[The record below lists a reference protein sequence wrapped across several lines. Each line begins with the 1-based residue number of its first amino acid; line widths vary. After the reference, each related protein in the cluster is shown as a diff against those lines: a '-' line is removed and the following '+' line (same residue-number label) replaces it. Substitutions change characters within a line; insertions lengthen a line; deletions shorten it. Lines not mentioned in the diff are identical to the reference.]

1 MRTPP
6 TVVPLSPHDIQI
18 LHTIGDTLD
27 ASTEREGLVASS
39 LEAGVVQERIR
50 LAREIHDTL
59 AQGLSATALQL
70 ETVEALLETDEDPE
84 SIRAAVRRALE
95 TTRQNLQEARR
106 SVLDL
111 RAAALEGR
119 TLAEAVAELCASG
132 SSERSAGPRVEFRV
146 VGTAH
151 PVPSRMESALYRVA
165 QEALSNARRH
175 ARAALVMVELS
186 AEPDRVT
193 LSITDNGVGFDVNRR
208 RDGHFGLVGMRERMR
223 LLGGDLRVL
232 GRPGAGTRVTATVR
246 LG

>member
-84 SIRAAVRRALE
+84 SIRAAVRRAL
-95 TTRQNLQEARR
+95 
-106 SVLDL
+106 
-111 RAAALEGR
+111 
-119 TLAEAVAELCASG
+119 
-132 SSERSAGPRVEFRV
+132 
-146 VGTAH
+146 
-151 PVPSRMESALYRVA
+151 
-165 QEALSNARRH
+165 
-175 ARAALVMVELS
+175 
-186 AEPDRVT
+186 
-193 LSITDNGVGFDVNRR
+193 
-208 RDGHFGLVGMRERMR
+208 RDG
-223 LLGGDLRVL
+223 
-232 GRPGAGTRVTATVR
+232 GAGNH
-246 LG
+246 GFQ